1 MDESKL
7 IFFTGAPGS
16 KWSAVSYIPSECM
29 DVDTTD
35 RTPERLMV
43 SKDVYN
49 GVRHT
54 GLYFGPVMN

>member
-16 KWSAVSYIPSECM
+16 KWSAVSYISPECM

-35 RTPERLMV
+35 RTPRKTYG
-43 SKDVYN
+43 S
-49 GVRHT
+49 
-54 GLYFGPVMN
+54 